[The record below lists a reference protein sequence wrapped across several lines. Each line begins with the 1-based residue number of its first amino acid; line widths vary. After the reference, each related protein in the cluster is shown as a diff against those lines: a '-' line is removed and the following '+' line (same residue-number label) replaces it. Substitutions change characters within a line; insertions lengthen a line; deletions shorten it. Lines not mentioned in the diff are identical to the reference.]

1 MKIKD
6 VYLSKGSF
14 LVSTIIAVLCVIVT
28 VISQFI
34 PSTFLAF
41 AFTYPLKYPWQVI
54 SYQFLHG
61 YIPELIPEDFPY
73 SAAQITV
80 GHLVFNLLLCI
91 PFGILVEK
99 VIGSR
104 RFLVLTLAA
113 WLVDI
118 VCSFIAAVF
127 ATPKDDTFICLG
139 ASGLVF
145 SFMPVGVYI
154 LFVLGQKYGFRK
166 LLKQVLF
173 YLLMPMTIATLAF
186 ALSPNAGGVTG
197 IWSMVIHLLGLG
209 CGALFT
215 VIYHKRIQEKL

>member
-1 MKIKD
+1 MKIKN

-14 LVSTIIAVLCVIVT
+14 IVSTMIAILCIAVT
-28 VISQFI
+28 VISQLI
-34 PSTFLAF
+34 PTTFLAF

-61 YIPELIPEDFPY
+61 YIPELNPEDFPY

-99 VIGSR
+99 IIGSR
-104 RFLVLTLAA
+104 RFLVLTVAA

-118 VCSFIAAVF
+118 VCIFIAAVF
-127 ATPKDDTFICLG
+127 TTPKGESFICLG

-154 LFVLGQKYGFRK
+154 LFVLGQKYGFKK

-173 YLLMPMTIATLAF
+173 YLLIPLAIATLAF

-197 IWSMVIHLLGLG
+197 IWSMVIHLLGIG
-209 CGALFT
+209 CGVLFT
-215 VIYHKRIQEKL
+215 VVYHKRIQEKL